1 MSAVPNPLLTY
12 HEYLSRERGAS
23 AKSEFYRGQIFAMT
37 GGSVRHNTI
46 SGNVFASLRG
56 YLRGTPCRPFN
67 SDQRIRIPANGLA
80 TYPDVSVVC
89 GEFEVDSED
98 ADAII
103 NPVVIFEVLSKTSE
117 SYDRGKKFDF
127 YRQLDSLREY
137 VLISQEEAQVE
148 RFVRQDDGSWN
159 LTLFKG
165 LQSELKIQSLCTL
178 PLAVIFEDVVLG
190 PEDGLPA

>member
-1 MSAVPNPLLTY
+1 MSAVPRPLLTY
-12 HEYLSRERGAS
+12 QEYLARERSAS
-23 AKSEFYRGQIFAMT
+23 SKSEFYRGQIFAMA

-46 SGNVFASLRG
+46 SGNVFASLRSQ
-56 YLRGTPCRPFN
+56 LRGTTCRPFN

-89 GEFEVDSED
+89 GEFDVDAED
-98 ADAII
+98 VDAIT
-103 NPVVIFEVLSKTSE
+103 NPVVIFEVLSTTSE

-127 YRQLDSLREY
+127 YRQLESLREY
-137 VLISQEEAQVE
+137 ILISQEEAQVE

-165 LQSELKIQSLCTL
+165 LESELKLQSLGSL
-178 PLAVIFEDVVLG
+178 ALAVIYEDVVFSS
-190 PEDGLPA
+190 EDGLTI